1 MACFIY
7 ECDGWIYCLPQMAK
21 DLGITWV
28 VVLVV
33 GFFVWSMPYQLS
45 LQFYPQI
52 YLFFYLN
59 VFYCYYIFIKSLPTL
74 LHFTW
79 TIWTGH
85 NTHTCKLI
93 QNLRQNKITKI
104 QLMSGFTLV
113 LDGPRNVCTRRQVCL
128 DVDGIW
134 NFVVDRLA
142 GRLVLVQL
150 LFRSIDGRLGTRS
163 LPELIWK
170 IQSVEN

>member
-1 MACFIY
+1 M
-7 ECDGWIYCLPQMAK
+7 DH
-21 DLGITWV
+21 
-28 VVLVV
+28 
-33 GFFVWSMPYQLS
+33 
-45 LQFYPQI
+45 
-52 YLFFYLN
+52 LN
-59 VFYCYYIFIKSLPTL
+59 
-74 LHFTW
+74 
-79 TIWTGH
+79 GQ

-93 QNLRQNKITKI
+93 QYLMQKKITKI
-104 QLMSGFTLV
+104 QLMSGFALV

-163 LPELIWK
+163 LPELI
-170 IQSVEN
+170 